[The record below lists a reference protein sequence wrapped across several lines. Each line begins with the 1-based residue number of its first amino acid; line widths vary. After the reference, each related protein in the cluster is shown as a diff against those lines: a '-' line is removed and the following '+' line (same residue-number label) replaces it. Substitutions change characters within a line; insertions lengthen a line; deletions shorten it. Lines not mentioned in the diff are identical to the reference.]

1 MGLMGYPHFS
11 PGRALLV
18 IAARRAARLASYHSP
33 ENEELPEMIDVR
45 HYAVRETLRNGLE
58 VLVRALHPDDG
69 ERIAEAFSKLD
80 KESVYTRFFGPK
92 TGLTDKDYQT
102 IRELDFDT
110 RVALVV
116 TIMEGGREVIIASG
130 SYSCFAP
137 DAAEVAF
144 TVEEDYHGL
153 GIARRLLE
161 HLGRIAGE
169 RGLVRFEAEVLPYNN
184 AMLKVF
190 AASGWPMS
198 KRSEDGA
205 IHITLALGG
214 EAVS

>member
-1 MGLMGYPHFS
+1 V
-11 PGRALLV
+11 LLV
-18 IAARRAARLASYHSP
+18 IAAHRPARLAGCHSP
-33 ENEELPEMIDVR
+33 ENEELPEMIDAR

-130 SYSCFAP
+130 SYSRFAP

-153 GIARRLLE
+153 GIARRLLQ

>member
-1 MGLMGYPHFS
+1 
-11 PGRALLV
+11 
-18 IAARRAARLASYHSP
+18 
-33 ENEELPEMIDVR
+33 MIDAC
-45 HYAVRETLRNGLE
+45 HYAEHETLRNGME
-58 VLVRALHPDDG
+58 VLVRALQPDDG

-80 KESVYTRFFGPK
+80 HESIYTRFFGPK
-92 TGLTDKDYQT
+92 TELTEKDYQT
-102 IRELDFDT
+102 IREMDFDT

>member
-1 MGLMGYPHFS
+1 
-11 PGRALLV
+11 
-18 IAARRAARLASYHSP
+18 
-33 ENEELPEMIDVR
+33 MIDAR

>member
-1 MGLMGYPHFS
+1 
-11 PGRALLV
+11 
-18 IAARRAARLASYHSP
+18 
-33 ENEELPEMIDVR
+33 MIDVR

-116 TIMEGGREVIIASG
+116 TIVEGGREIIIASG
-130 SYSCFAP
+130 SYSRFAQ

-153 GIARRLLE
+153 GIARRLLQ

>member
-1 MGLMGYPHFS
+1 
-11 PGRALLV
+11 
-18 IAARRAARLASYHSP
+18 
-33 ENEELPEMIDVR
+33 MIDAR
-45 HYAVRETLRNGLE
+45 HYAACETLRNGLE
-58 VLVRALHPDDG
+58 VVVRALRPDDG

-92 TGLTDKDYQT
+92 TGLTEQDYRT

-116 TIMEGGREVIIASG
+116 TITEGGREIIIASG
-130 SYSCFAP
+130 SYSRFAP

-144 TVEEDYHGL
+144 IVEEDYHGL
-153 GIARRLLE
+153 GIARRLLA

-169 RGLVRFEAEVLPYNN
+169 RGIVRFEAEVLPYNN

-190 AASGWPMS
+190 AGCGWPLS

-214 EAVS
+214 AAAS

>member
-1 MGLMGYPHFS
+1 
-11 PGRALLV
+11 
-18 IAARRAARLASYHSP
+18 
-33 ENEELPEMIDVR
+33 MIDVR

-58 VLVRALHPDDG
+58 VLVRALRPDDG
-69 ERIAEAFSKLD
+69 ARIAEAFSKLD
-80 KESVYTRFFGPK
+80 RESVYTRFFGPK
-92 TGLTDKDYQT
+92 TGLTEQDYQT

-116 TIMEGGREVIIASG
+116 TIMEGGREIIIASG
-130 SYSCFAP
+130 SYSRFAA

-144 TVEEDYHGL
+144 IVEEDYHGL
-153 GIARRLLE
+153 GIASRLLR

-190 AASGWPMS
+190 EASGWPMR

-214 EAVS
+214 AASS